1 MRLNNQGFCL
11 NEIMKCIEVNGQ
23 GGLNTAVIHIFD
35 KLFVEKISRDAQ
47 FNTTI
52 PFPLLVN
59 IWLKPHSNIS
69 S

>member
-1 MRLNNQGFCL
+1 MFRDG
-11 NEIMKCIEVNGQ
+11 GQ

-35 KLFVEKISRDAQ
+35 KPFVEKISRDAQ